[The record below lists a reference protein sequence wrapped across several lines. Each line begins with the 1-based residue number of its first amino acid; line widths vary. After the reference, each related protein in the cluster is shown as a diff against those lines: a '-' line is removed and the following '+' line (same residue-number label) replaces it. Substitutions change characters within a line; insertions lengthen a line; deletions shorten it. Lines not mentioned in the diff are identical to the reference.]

1 MTVSPNGLTAAV
13 LKSYFKKLE
22 PKKYIYIY
30 IYRDFKNFSNQQFRI
45 ELLKELS
52 ENNADA
58 SQFELFQTISPGLLN
73 KLAPST

>member
-1 MTVSPNGLTAAV
+1 MTVSPNGLTATV

-22 PKKYIYIY
+22 PKKYL
-30 IYRDFKNFSNQQFRI
+30 YRDFKNFSNQQFQT

-52 ENNADA
+52 ENNVDA
-58 SQFELFQTISPGLLN
+58 SQFELFQTISPGFLN